1 MLNSIPAN
9 ATMQTYFAT
18 PFCLEC
24 SAAYF
29 NSQCTILK
37 GKKNNKKKKRACKGD
52 EMDEMAKLEK
62 ETCCAQASWL
72 NKVYHESVH

>member
-1 MLNSIPAN
+1 MLPCKLTLQHHFVWSAVQHISIVN
-9 ATMQTYFAT
+9 VQY
-18 PFCLEC
+18 
-24 SAAYF
+24 SR
-29 NSQCTILK
+29 
-37 GKKNNKKKKRACKGD
+37 GKKIIKKKPCACKGD